1 LEELAVMFKMRT
13 QEVVDKLT
21 AWDKEGKLTGVI
33 DDRGKFVHITAE
45 EMDKIAK
52 FITRRGRVSIGD
64 ITKEWYA
71 ATCAIVGNVRV

>member
-1 LEELAVMFKMRT
+1 
-13 QEVVDKLT
+13 
-21 AWDKEGKLTGVI
+21 LTGVI